1 MGLLKSPLLWLV
13 AVVLGVGAYAIWP
26 EKPKPVGIGSGPA
39 MAEVRVPELTA
50 LQKEG
55 QQAFEANCAKCH
67 GLNAAGQGGVAP
79 PLIQKIYEPSHHG
92 DAAIAR
98 AAKLGAQQHHWPFG
112 DMPPVAG
119 ITDAEIAVITAY
131 IRAVQRANGIN

>member
-13 AVVLGVGAYAIWP
+13 VVVLGVGTYAIWP
-26 EKPKPVGIGSGPA
+26 EKPEPVGTGPA
-39 MAEVRVPELTA
+39 MVEVRVPELTA

-55 QQAFEANCAKCH
+55 QQAFEAKCSKCH

-79 PLIQKIYEPSHHG
+79 PLIHKIYEPSHHG

-98 AAKLGAQQHHWPFG
+98 AARMGAQQHHWPFG
-112 DMPPVAG
+112 DMPAVAG
-119 ITDAEIAVITAY
+119 ITDAEISVITAY